1 MKQLLFFCGLWLGT
15 ISGQAQVPHLWNP
28 AAADPQFEA
37 RKLRLSASATARAA
51 VAGSAHKGTA
61 STVARPACF
70 EPFDTTAAGGWTS
83 LGRNDDDSF
92 GPVSLGWNFSL
103 FGNRYSEVYINN
115 NGNITFDAPYGSFNA
130 QGFPLARPM
139 IAPFWA
145 DVDTQNPASGTVWY
159 KVFPD
164 RLVVVWSKVGY
175 FNRKADKKNTFQ
187 LVIKANTAPGFS
199 GNDVLFAYDDMQWTT
214 SDASSG
220 TGGFGGIPASVGVN
234 KGNSVDYI
242 QTGRFNLSGS
252 LAPNTSFPGNPGG
265 VDWLDGLCL
274 GYRVRDAGNVPPAV
288 AGLPAGNLLTVN
300 QGQTVVLPLQ
310 FSGPE
315 TDETVSVSSNFN
327 GGTFCNA
334 SVSTAGNGGTN
345 PTLTFSVTGAP
356 CNVGT
361 RTINFTATDNGLP
374 APAQSVFALTVV
386 VNPANGQWTGAA
398 NTAYTNPANWNNNTV
413 PAATDNVTI
422 PAGVPNMPVLS
433 TSAAVGSLTVATGA
447 SLTVASGGALSLS
460 GALTNNGTIGGAGT
474 LLTTG
479 SAAQSFG
486 GSNGLRIANLT
497 VGSAGVQLTRPLAVT
512 RLLTLNGNLASNG
525 NLTLAADA
533 SGTAMAVNNDAAA
546 VLGTATVQCYLDPAL
561 NPGLGYRHLAA
572 PVANTTL
579 ADLTTAGFSPLVNAA
594 YNGAANP
601 GQVTP
606 FPNIF
611 FYNQA
616 LVAATGNGATADFD
630 KGWVSPAATTE
641 AMTPGRGY
649 TVNLAAGQTIDFV
662 GTLGNGAV
670 AIGALGRGVS
680 AQAGWHLLGNPYPAP
695 INWTQAFAG
704 ASGLDNAVHVYKSS
718 GQYAGTYAS
727 YVNGVGT
734 NGGTNVIGL
743 GQGFF
748 VRASTPGATASLNLS
763 NAARLS
769 TYTSAAPQRGT
780 AETRLLLQLSLSGA
794 GATDQAAV
802 YFETGATAGFD
813 AAFDAPKLTAG
824 HRVQLALDDVTGPL
838 AISGRPLLGN
848 APLTVPL
855 AVRVAQAGTYTLRA
869 DELLNLPVGAT
880 VQLRDA
886 LTGTVTPLTP
896 QVTYTFTADASLA
909 GPRFSL
915 IFQATRALATAPGQ
929 LSAQVVVFPNPAH
942 QQLWLAV
949 PGSSQAVSVRLVNA
963 LGQLVLRQELPVAHG
978 AGAQALAVGHA
989 APGVYTLHVALPEGV
1004 VTKRVVIE

>member
-1 MKQLLFFCGLWLGT
+1 M
-15 ISGQAQVPHLWNP
+15 
-28 AAADPQFEA
+28 
-37 RKLRLSASATARAA
+37 
-51 VAGSAHKGTA
+51 
-61 STVARPACF
+61 ARPACF

-83 LGRNDDDSF
+83 LGRNDDASF

-103 FGNRYSEVYINN
+103 FGNRYSDVYINN

-164 RLVVVWSKVGY
+164 RLVVVWNKVGY

-214 SDASSG
+214 SDADSG

-234 KGNSVDYI
+234 KGNNVDYI

-252 LAPNTSFPGNPGG
+252 LAPNASFAGNPGG
-265 VDWLDGLCL
+265 VDWLDGQCL

-288 AGLPAGNLLTVN
+288 AGLPGGVLTVN

-315 TDETVSVSSNFN
+315 PDETVSVSSNFSS
-327 GGTFCNA
+327 GTFCNA
-334 SVSTAGNGGTN
+334 SLTTTGNGGTN
-345 PTLTFSVTGAP
+345 PTLTLTVTGAA
-356 CNVGT
+356 CNAGT
-361 RTINFTATDNGLP
+361 RTITFTATDNGLP
-374 APAQSVFALTVV
+374 APAQSVFTLTVV
-386 VNPANGQWTGAA
+386 VSPANGQWTGAA
-398 NTAYTNPANWNNNTV
+398 SPAYTNPANWNNNAV
-413 PAATDNVTI
+413 PGATDNVTI

-433 TSAAVGSLTVATGA
+433 SSAAVGSLTVATGA
-447 SLTVASGGALSLS
+447 SFTVASGGSLSLS
-460 GALTNNGTIGGAGT
+460 GALTNNGTLGGAGT

-497 VGSAGVQLTRPLAVT
+497 VGSAGVQLGRPLAVT
-512 RLLTLNGNLASNG
+512 RLLTLNGNLTSNG

-533 SGTAMAVNNDAAA
+533 SGTAMVVNNGAAA
-546 VLGTATVQCYLDPAL
+546 VLGAATVQCYLDPAL
-561 NPGLGYRHLAA
+561 NRGLGYRHLAA

-579 ADLTTAGFSPLVNAA
+579 ADLGTAGFTPVVNPA
-594 YNGAANP
+594 YNGPNP
-601 GQVTP
+601 GQATP

-611 FYNQA
+611 SYNQA
-616 LVAATGNGATADFD
+616 LVATTGNGATADFD
-630 KGWVSPAATTE
+630 KGWVSPNATAE

-649 TVNLAAGQTIDFV
+649 TVNLVADQTVDFV

-670 AIGALGRGVS
+670 AISSLGRG
-680 AQAGWHLLGNPYPAP
+680 APAEAGWHLLGNPYPAP
-695 INWTQAFAG
+695 IGWTQAFAG

-727 YVNGVGT
+727 YVNRVGT
-734 NGGTNVIGL
+734 NGGTDVIGL

-748 VRASTPGATASLNLS
+748 VRASTPGTTARLNLT

-769 TYTSAAPQRGT
+769 TYATAAPQRGT
-780 AETRLLLQLSLSGA
+780 SETRLLLQLSLSGA
-794 GATDQAAV
+794 GTTDQAAV
-802 YFETGATAGFD
+802 YFESGATTGFD
-813 AAFDAPKLTAG
+813 AAFDAPKLAAG
-824 HRVQLALDDVTGPL
+824 HRVQLAFDDAAAPL
-838 AISGRPLLGN
+838 AISGLPLLGN
-848 APLTVPL
+848 VPLTVPL
-855 AVRVAQAGTYTLRA
+855 AVRVAQTGTYTLRA
-869 DELLNLPVGAT
+869 DELLNLPAGAT

-886 LTGTVTPLTP
+886 LTGTSTPLTP
-896 QVTYTFTADASLA
+896 QAAYTFTADASLA

-915 IFQATRALATAPGQ
+915 VFQLGQALATRPPLG
-929 LSAQVVVFPNPAH
+929 AQVSVFPNPAH

-949 PGSSQAVSVRLVNA
+949 PANGQAVGVVLFNS
-963 LGQLVLRQELPVAHG
+963 LGQQVLRQELPAKRG
-978 AGAQALAVGHA
+978 TAAQALAVGNV
-989 APGVYTLHVALPEGV
+989 APGVYTLRVALPEGV
-1004 VTKRVVIE
+1004 VTKRLVVE